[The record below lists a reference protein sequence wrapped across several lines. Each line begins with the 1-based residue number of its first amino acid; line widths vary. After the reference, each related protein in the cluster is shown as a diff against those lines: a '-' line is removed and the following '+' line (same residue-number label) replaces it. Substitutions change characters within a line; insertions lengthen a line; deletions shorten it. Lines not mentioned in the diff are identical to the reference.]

1 MKPFTR
7 ILVFSL
13 LLSFIIAFGQ
23 RNVDMIQFKNTDSVF
38 QIKGFSQVVEVPL
51 GASRMLILSGQVPVN
66 QKGEVVGSDI
76 RTQSRQVFQ
85 NIQSV
90 LEYCG
95 ANFNDI
101 VKLGIFTTDISR
113 IAEFREVRDQF
124 INTANPPASSLLE
137 VKGLFRKDVF
147 IEVEVTAI
155 VKNK

>member
-13 LLSFIIAFGQ
+13 LLSFIIVFGQ

-38 QIKGFSQVVEVPL
+38 QIKGLSQVVEVPL

-66 QKGEVVGSDI
+66 HKGEVVGSDI

>member
-13 LLSFIIAFGQ
+13 LLSFIIVFGQ

-38 QIKGFSQVVEVPL
+38 QIKGLSQVVEVPL

-101 VKLGIFTTDISR
+101 VKLGIFTTDISK

-124 INTANPPASSLLE
+124 INTTNPPASSLLE

>member
-1 MKPFTR
+1 M
-7 ILVFSL
+7 IV
-13 LLSFIIAFGQ
+13 FGQ

-38 QIKGFSQVVEVPL
+38 QIKGLSQVVEVPL

>member
-1 MKPFTR
+1 M
-7 ILVFSL
+7 
-13 LLSFIIAFGQ
+13 IAFGQ

-38 QIKGFSQVVEVPL
+38 QIKGLSQVVEVPL